1 MGVLRVQAFAD
12 MAWLEGLLM
21 ALTGLAVLRSQGA
34 SLLAGLGFG
43 YCGMFSSLDVWALKL

>member
-1 MGVLRVQAFAD
+1 
-12 MAWLEGLLM
+12 MAM
-21 ALTGLAVLRSQGA
+21 TGLAVLRSQGA